1 MFYLTTFV
9 ICATDQDDADRK
21 TTTILEE
28 MEDRGWRVTLPRL
41 HEWTSDIDE
50 LKLEK
55 LYNGIHPA

>member
-1 MFYLTTFV
+1 M
-9 ICATDQDDADRK
+9 
-21 TTTILEE
+21 TTILEE